1 MTLGELRKLI
11 TEYNQTFYLRKLF
24 YGDHEQAT
32 KLKHFLSNFTQDDD
46 YSLMLSEEFK
56 FARLLSSLENNIKLI
71 KDFNRLFQDTALFS
85 KLYSIMIFDEENL
98 CDLYKISEEK
108 LDFLHN
114 FFCESIFK
122 ISERDLSKELKY
134 YFQLLN
140 SRNLLNE
147 DAFRLIENNAQ
158 YPFSLFTMLKI
169 LADAK
174 QLNARNLSFIAQATH
189 LNIFLEKINSID
201 STILKLIFSKKNL
214 PKLELVFPVL
224 DSVSRFDLDN
234 QVLYKLE
241 KYSLEECRFLAEII
255 KELNQKKLLTNE
267 QFHQLLRIKSL
278 YYKRLSELISILEK
292 EGLLNEDTLSKLFIN
307 FGNKFPLPEEEPF
320 TIELEN
326 YSDNLCTLYQGKDK
340 NLLFF
345 AKNDPNKPCWDG
357 SQGDVIQVT
366 SLHENETLY
375 SLKKLKG
382 EEEEDYRE
390 VAIRETKYARFFG
403 RKAHFFQNSNQWYVI
418 SEWQT
423 GRTLQEIPKKELI
436 TLPKKMRIKSL
447 IHLLKE
453 LNQLHSQYRAHCDI
467 KKNNIVFN
475 TKTFQLKLIDF
486 GFTGKVKPKKYL
498 PWTYRFYDDI
508 CALGFVVAEL
518 FPEIYEVREG
528 NDCLEVALYKSVWL
542 LSIEELSIYYLV
554 SSMLSREEK
563 IRCTS
568 QRALDYCE
576 RLLNT
581 TNISKKELAKILGE
595 TLNKNELSF
604 NDVLH
609 DRSLKSQTS
618 SKCTCS
624 LL

>member
-1 MTLGELRKLI
+1 MECLSSFFSVCGFQLARNLIVILRKLRITTGGFVTLGELRKLI

-85 KLYSIMIFDEENL
+85 KLYSIMIFIEESL

-234 QVLYKLE
+234 QVLCKLE
-241 KYSLEECRFLAEII
+241 KYSLEECRCQL
-255 KELNQKKLLTNE
+255 LCQKKC
-267 QFHQLLRIKSL
+267 
-278 YYKRLSELISILEK
+278 
-292 EGLLNEDTLSKLFIN
+292 G
-307 FGNKFPLPEEEPF
+307 
-320 TIELEN
+320 
-326 YSDNLCTLYQGKDK
+326 
-340 NLLFF
+340 
-345 AKNDPNKPCWDG
+345 
-357 SQGDVIQVT
+357 
-366 SLHENETLY
+366 
-375 SLKKLKG
+375 
-382 EEEEDYRE
+382 
-390 VAIRETKYARFFG
+390 
-403 RKAHFFQNSNQWYVI
+403 
-418 SEWQT
+418 
-423 GRTLQEIPKKELI
+423 
-436 TLPKKMRIKSL
+436 
-447 IHLLKE
+447 
-453 LNQLHSQYRAHCDI
+453 
-467 KKNNIVFN
+467 
-475 TKTFQLKLIDF
+475 
-486 GFTGKVKPKKYL
+486 
-498 PWTYRFYDDI
+498 
-508 CALGFVVAEL
+508 
-518 FPEIYEVREG
+518 
-528 NDCLEVALYKSVWL
+528 
-542 LSIEELSIYYLV
+542 
-554 SSMLSREEK
+554 
-563 IRCTS
+563 
-568 QRALDYCE
+568 
-576 RLLNT
+576 
-581 TNISKKELAKILGE
+581 
-595 TLNKNELSF
+595 
-604 NDVLH
+604 
-609 DRSLKSQTS
+609 
-618 SKCTCS
+618 
-624 LL
+624 